1 MSRLESLQQQSWYLQ
16 LGLMLVVA
24 ALLYTG
30 FWFGVTKSTRQETS
44 EIQEQVDQLLA
55 ANAKAQIAQ
64 QRLSEFKAAYA
75 RAQADYEDLKA
86 LLPEQR
92 ELTNVLAGIEERA
105 RNGMMLQRF
114 SPQNDIQQEFYSGK
128 PIQVEAYGNY
138 NNLGAFFAQMAA
150 YQRIVS
156 ISDFKIGRID
166 GTRDSLKRVGQTVG
180 AQFLLTAYYAPT
192 EKLQQ
197 APKPAAPAAP
207 AAASAPQSGAPAA
220 VQQQLNA
227 PATN

>member
-1 MSRLESLQQQSWYLQ
+1 MSRLESLQQQPWFMQ

-44 EIQEQVDQLLA
+44 QIQAQVDELLA

-105 RNGMMLQRF
+105 RDRMMLQRF
-114 SPQNDIQQEFYSGK
+114 LPQADFQQEYYSGK
-128 PIQVEAYGNY
+128 
-138 NNLGAFFAQMAA
+138 
-150 YQRIVS
+150 
-156 ISDFKIGRID
+156 
-166 GTRDSLKRVGQTVG
+166 
-180 AQFLLTAYYAPT
+180 
-192 EKLQQ
+192 
-197 APKPAAPAAP
+197 
-207 AAASAPQSGAPAA
+207 
-220 VQQQLNA
+220 
-227 PATN
+227 